1 RDSGKQRNVAWSHN
15 VKVHRIKCG
24 QDQDAREEA
33 VDLEFRVQHTR
44 QRSGH
49 CSATEAGYG
58 SEQRMDPV
66 DQEHRGQGGAES
78 YGSVRS
84 DVGKMKDPKTDEV
97 SQRQKRKDES
107 DRQRSKQ

>member
-1 RDSGKQRNVAWSHN
+1 
-15 VKVHRIKCG
+15 
-24 QDQDAREEA
+24 
-33 VDLEFRVQHTR
+33 
-44 QRSGH
+44 
-49 CSATEAGYG
+49 
-58 SEQRMDPV
+58 MDPV

-84 DVGKMKDPKTDEV
+84 DVGKMKDPKTDED